1 MGWPRANCEAVAENP
16 GAGDRATFQPD
27 ALKLVNKT
35 MLDQW
40 YAKVVAARKAVEEAE
55 KALVA
60 AATPV
65 EQTLAFRELK
75 AREWT
80 LQQTLMSQI

>member
-1 MGWPRANCEAVAENP
+1 
-16 GAGDRATFQPD
+16 
-27 ALKLVNKT
+27 
-35 MLDQW
+35 
-40 YAKVVAARKAVEEAE
+40 VAARKAVAEAE
-55 KALVA
+55 KALSTAV
-60 AATPV
+60 TPV

>member
-1 MGWPRANCEAVAENP
+1 M
-16 GAGDRATFQPD
+16 
-27 ALKLVNKT
+27 NKT

>member
-1 MGWPRANCEAVAENP
+1 M
-16 GAGDRATFQPD
+16 
-27 ALKLVNKT
+27 NKIL
-35 MLDQW
+35 LDQW
-40 YAKVVAARKAVEEAE
+40 YAKVVAARKAVAEAE
-55 KALVA
+55 KALAA

-75 AREWT
+75 SREWT